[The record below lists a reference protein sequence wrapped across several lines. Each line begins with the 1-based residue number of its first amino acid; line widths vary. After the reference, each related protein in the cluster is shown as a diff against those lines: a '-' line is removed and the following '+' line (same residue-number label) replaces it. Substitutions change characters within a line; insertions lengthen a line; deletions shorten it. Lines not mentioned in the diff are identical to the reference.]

1 MRRAG
6 DLRQLLWLL
15 RTYTAPYWWAVAL
28 LLVSSYVAT
37 AVAALFPVL
46 MAPILDLALGAPAG
60 AAGGD
65 AAAGLSLRNLGAAVS
80 GWLSITSVEDRFR
93 AIIVLC
99 AVYVGAGFL
108 KGWIDFG
115 NYLLA
120 LWIRVRAAAALQR
133 DLFRHLLGL
142 SMGFFSRQRTGELVS
157 HLDDD
162 TGAATYGLETIVTT
176 VLTAPVLIAFY
187 GWLLV
192 RTSPKLVA
200 AAAGAV
206 LLHAGL
212 TRAVRGPIR
221 RLAGDQF
228 SALADL
234 AARFQESIL
243 SIRVVKSFGAEAFEL
258 RRLGRAIQAVV
269 RVNVKFGAYKHAEEP
284 ARAVLN
290 YLAEA
295 TLLSLAAWELLA
307 GRLAASTF
315 FLFLYVGRVVMG

>member
-1 MRRAG
+1 
-6 DLRQLLWLL
+6 
-15 RTYTAPYWWAVAL
+15 
-28 LLVSSYVAT
+28 
-37 AVAALFPVL
+37 
-46 MAPILDLALGAPAG
+46 
-60 AAGGD
+60 
-65 AAAGLSLRNLGAAVS
+65 
-80 GWLSITSVEDRFR
+80 
-93 AIIVLC
+93 
-99 AVYVGAGFL
+99 
-108 KGWIDFG
+108 
-115 NYLLA
+115 
-120 LWIRVRAAAALQR
+120 
-133 DLFRHLLGL
+133 
-142 SMGFFSRQRTGELVS
+142 MGFFSRQRTGELVS

-187 GWLLV
+187 GWLLI

-307 GRLAASTF
+307 GPPAAPTL
-315 FLFLYVGRVVMG
+315 FLFLFVGARGRGEGRVRAGGHTSLR

>member
-1 MRRAG
+1 
-6 DLRQLLWLL
+6 
-15 RTYTAPYWWAVAL
+15 
-28 LLVSSYVAT
+28 
-37 AVAALFPVL
+37 
-46 MAPILDLALGAPAG
+46 
-60 AAGGD
+60 
-65 AAAGLSLRNLGAAVS
+65 
-80 GWLSITSVEDRFR
+80 
-93 AIIVLC
+93 
-99 AVYVGAGFL
+99 
-108 KGWIDFG
+108 
-115 NYLLA
+115 
-120 LWIRVRAAAALQR
+120 
-133 DLFRHLLGL
+133 LFRHLLGR

-234 AARFQESIL
+234 AARCQELIL

-258 RRLGRAIQAVV
+258 RCLGRAIQAVV

-295 TLLSLAAWELLA
+295 TLLSLAARELLA

-315 FLFLYVGRVVMG
+315 FLFLYVGRAVMGQVGLLASAYTTLQTTLEASSRLYGLFCHDSEVLVGSCTISGL